1 MTLRANPPAPI
12 NENIIR
18 NSWQIYQRTRTTA
31 MTKRQTTSVK
41 GATVTQYVKTQQMA
55 EIYCYLKGHKFVVWL
70 WRPCIDFHR
79 TLQRNYQEFDS
90 LIFYCN

>member
-1 MTLRANPPAPI
+1 MPLRANPPASI

-18 NSWQIYQRTRTTA
+18 NSWQIYQRTCTTA

-79 TLQRNYQEFDS
+79 TLQCNYQEFDS